1 MKTIELENVGEVT
14 IRKSARAKRIILK
27 INQTGKAIVTIPNYV
42 PYLVG
47 EKFARQHSQWFQ
59 DNAVISD
66 TTIVS
71 EGKEIGDL
79 YIVRFNPSEVAK
91 PSSRVAKETITVSY
105 PENLSTRDPVVQ
117 KEAVKACTRALRTL
131 AERTL
136 PSFLH
141 HLAQTYG
148 YQYNQVRIKNVQT
161 RWGSCSSNRIINLSV
176 WLMQLPEPLIEYV
189 LCHELAH
196 LNNMNHSTAFWKELS
211 TMIPDYKKRRQ
222 MLREYRPTL
231 M

>member
-1 MKTIELENVGEVT
+1 MIELEGVGEVT

-27 INQTGKAIVTIPNYV
+27 INQSGKPIVTIPSYV

-47 EKFARQHSQWFQ
+47 EKFARQHTQWFQ
-59 DNAVISD
+59 ENAVASG
-66 TTIVS
+66 TSVVK
-71 EGKEIGDL
+71 EGKEVGDV
-79 YIVRFNPSEVAK
+79 YIVQFKAADTAK
-91 PSSRVAKETITVSY
+91 PSSRITKDLITISY
-105 PENLSTRDPVVQ
+105 PEHLTPNDALVQ
-117 KEAVKACTRALRTL
+117 KEAVKACTRALRKL

-148 YQYNQVRIKNVQT
+148 YEYSEVRIKNVQT

-189 LCHELAH
+189 LCHELTH
-196 LNNMNHSTAFWKELS
+196 LNNMNHSTKFWEELS
-211 TMIPDYKKRRQ
+211 TMIPDYKKRKQ
-222 MLREYRPTL
+222 MLKEFRPAL